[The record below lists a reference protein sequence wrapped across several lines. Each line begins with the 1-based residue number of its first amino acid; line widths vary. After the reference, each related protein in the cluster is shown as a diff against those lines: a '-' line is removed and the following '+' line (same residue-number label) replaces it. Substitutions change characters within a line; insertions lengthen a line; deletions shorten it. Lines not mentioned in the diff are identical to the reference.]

1 MNELEI
7 LLAHNSLSVSI
18 QWLITKIGVAERRP
32 EQNKEL
38 IESMQYQVAV
48 LQQAASTFRGLEKE
62 FRVSRQRNCDLEFV
76 SIQYKI
82 KNDELEKDKQD
93 LLKLI

>member
-32 EQNKEL
+32 TQNKEL
-38 IESMQYQVAV
+38 IESMQYQVAL
-48 LQQAASTFRGLEKE
+48 LQKAASTFRGLEKE
-62 FRVSRQRNCDLEFV
+62 FRVS
-76 SIQYKI
+76 
-82 KNDELEKDKQD
+82 DKETVT
-93 LLKLI
+93 LSL